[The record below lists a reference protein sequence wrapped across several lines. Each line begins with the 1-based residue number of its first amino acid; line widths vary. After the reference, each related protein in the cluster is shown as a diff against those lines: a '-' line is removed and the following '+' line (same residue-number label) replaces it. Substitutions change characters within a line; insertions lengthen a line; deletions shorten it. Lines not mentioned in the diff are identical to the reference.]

1 MGAVF
6 EVVVRGPLLSSLDTG
21 PILARRRAPGASRL
35 AILTLRVVHS
45 CRGEMSSDA
54 EQQCHPPRSL
64 SWCVGGLRT
73 RTGFSGGYPPPKN
86 WRFLHFVVYWTD
98 GVSDFDLNIPVN
110 VWCDEVGRSVS
121 LAQSSVSSD

>member
-45 CRGEMSSDA
+45 CRGDMSSDA

-64 SWCVGGLRT
+64 SWCVGGPPDPNRVFRWL
-73 RTGFSGGYPPPKN
+73 PPPKKLA
-86 WRFLHFVVYWTD
+86 FLHFVVYWTD